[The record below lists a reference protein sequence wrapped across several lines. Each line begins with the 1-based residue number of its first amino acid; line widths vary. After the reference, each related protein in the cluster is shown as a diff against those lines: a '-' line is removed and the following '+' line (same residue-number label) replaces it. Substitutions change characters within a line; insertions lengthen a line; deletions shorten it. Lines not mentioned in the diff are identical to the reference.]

1 MKKIITVFM
10 GVVLTVT
17 LFACKSNTKI
27 TPTATATST
36 PTQTLG
42 SGEISAWYKKIKT
55 NVYGPL
61 AVVETGGSYFYC
73 ATDGV
78 YEYDKDSKESRQ
90 IISDG
95 ADGLLLHK
103 NDLYINLND
112 KIKMFD
118 LDTREVKLVW
128 EKSMLEG
135 ADEYFRIHDFEIH
148 DGYLYI
154 RSLAN
159 YEFRVNLENNQSEVF
174 LNDVSHR
181 VFDGE
186 NCLFTEHASKTF
198 SIFSMN
204 SETKEKTYLRGNHD
218 EEMIDELLKV
228 GDDILYS
235 VRFTGK
241 IYKLNLIDG
250 NDSVAITMDVPSGND
265 TDLLDFIYSC
275 QTDDLY
281 YRISEGDGIKIYKYI
296 GAEESVLVAEFNN
309 RPKILAITESAI
321 FYESDCEVGIK
332 ELT

>member
-1 MKKIITVFM
+1 MKKLVTVFM
-10 GVVLTVT
+10 GVILTVT
-17 LFACKSNTKI
+17 LFACKQNINT
-27 TPTATATST
+27 TPDKNQNTVATAT
-36 PTQTLG
+36 PTQTPDG
-42 SGEISAWYKKIKT
+42 GEISAWYKKIKT

-61 AVVETGGSYFYC
+61 AVVETDGSYFYC

-78 YEYDKDSKESRQ
+78 YEYIKDSKESRQ
-90 IISDG
+90 IISDV
-95 ADGLLLHK
+95 ADGLLLYE
-103 NDLYINLND
+103 NDLYINLKD

-159 YEFRVNLENNQSEVF
+159 YEFRVNLENNQSEIF

-204 SETKEKTYLRGNHD
+204 SETKEKTSPENKPED
-218 EEMIDELLKV
+218 KKIKNEMNNIF
-228 GDDILYS
+228 
-235 VRFTGK
+235 FTDR
-241 IYKLNLIDG
+241 L
-250 NDSVAITMDVPSGND
+250 
-265 TDLLDFIYSC
+265 
-275 QTDDLY
+275 QH
-281 YRISEGDGIKIYKYI
+281 
-296 GAEESVLVAEFNN
+296 ES
-309 RPKILAITESAI
+309 
-321 FYESDCEVGIK
+321 
-332 ELT
+332 